1 MSRTYHLDGVSV
13 EALRGVSLIVQPGD
27 YVALVGPSGS
37 GKSTLMHLLGGL
49 DRPTGGRLVIGGRDV
64 TRWPRRRWP
73 TLRNE
78 TIGFVFQAFHLLPRT
93 SAVEN
98 VALPLVY
105 RGVSARQRRERAA
118 AMLGRVGLGHRLD
131 HRPNQ
136 MSGGEQQRV
145 AIARALV
152 TEPTVLLADEPT
164 GNLDSVTGEAV
175 LELLERLNAESGVA
189 LVMVTHDQEVAARA
203 RRRITM
209 RDGVV
214 VADSAAA
221 DDAAAVARR
230 PDGDDPHSDHDRPP
244 SVDHGRPATLVPA
257 PSAEPRSASG
267 SGPGHPSGGSGGA
280 AGATGRLP
288 READPREP
296 GVRAS
301 PEVRREGRR
310 GVAGGA
316 GRAAGQPAA
325 QRADHARG
333 DHRGGLGGAA
343 GRHRHRHQAEGRAT
357 GRGPRLQPAAGR
369 PRPGSSWARRRRCRR

>member
-1 MSRTYHLDGVSV
+1 MTGPAGDRSEAVSAGARVAAIEAVDVSRTYQLDGVSV
-13 EALRGVSLIVQPGD
+13 QALRGVSLTVRPGD

-64 TRWPRRRWP
+64 NTLSPP
-73 TLRNE
+73 EMAALRNE

-105 RGVSARQRRERAA
+105 RGVSARQRRDRAA

-164 GNLDSVTGEAV
+164 GNLDSVTGAAV

-203 RRRITM
+203 ARRITM

-214 VADSAAA
+214 VADSSA
-221 DDAAAVARR
+221 D
-230 PDGDDPHSDHDRPP
+230 PHDRPL
-244 SVDHGRPATLVPA
+244 SVDHGRPETLVPA
-257 PSAEPRSASG
+257 PSAEPRSVSG

-288 READPREP
+288 RDADPRDADP
-296 GVRAS
+296 RDA
-301 PEVRREGRR
+301 R
-310 GVAGGA
+310 
-316 GRAAGQPAA
+316 RAAAGERAA
-325 QRADHARG
+325 ERP
-333 DHRGGLGGAA
+333 GGAA
-343 GRHRHRHQAEGRAT
+343 
-357 GRGPRLQPAAGR
+357 
-369 PRPGSSWARRRRCRR
+369 

>member
-1 MSRTYHLDGVSV
+1 MTDAPPAIEAVDVSRTYQLDGVSV
-13 EALRGVSLIVQPGD
+13 EALRGVSLVVQAGD

-64 TRWPRRRWP
+64 NALAPP
-73 TLRNE
+73 EMATLRNE

-105 RGVSARQRRERAA
+105 RGVPARQRRARAA

-164 GNLDSVTGEAV
+164 GNLDSVTGAAV
-175 LELLERLNAESGVA
+175 LELLEQLNVESGVA

-203 RRRITM
+203 QRRITM

-214 VADSAAA
+214 VADS
-221 DDAAAVARR
+221 DN
-230 PDGDDPHSDHDRPP
+230 PHDRPP

-288 READPREP
+288 REVDPGR
-296 GVRAS
+296 
-301 PEVRREGRR
+301 PEVER
-310 GVAGGA
+310 
-316 GRAAGQPAA
+316 P
-325 QRADHARG
+325 
-333 DHRGGLGGAA
+333 GGAA
-343 GRHRHRHQAEGRAT
+343 
-357 GRGPRLQPAAGR
+357 
-369 PRPGSSWARRRRCRR
+369 

>member
-1 MSRTYHLDGVSV
+1 MTEPAVADPRGDRPAGERVPAIEAVDVSRTYQLDGVSV
-13 EALRGVSLIVQPGD
+13 EALRGVSLTVQPGD

-64 TRWPRRRWP
+64 NALAPP
-73 TLRNE
+73 EMATLRNE

-118 AMLGRVGLGHRLD
+118 AMLRRVGLGHRLD

-164 GNLDSVTGEAV
+164 GNLDSVTGAAV
-175 LELLERLNAESGVA
+175 LELLEQLNAESGVA

-203 RRRITM
+203 HRRITM

-214 VADSAAA
+214 VADSAANAHRASA
-221 DDAAAVARR
+221 DGA
-230 PDGDDPHSDHDRPP
+230 DPHSAHDRPL

-288 READPREP
+288 REVE
-296 GVRAS
+296 
-301 PEVRREGRR
+301 
-310 GVAGGA
+310 
-316 GRAAGQPAA
+316 
-325 QRADHARG
+325 
-333 DHRGGLGGAA
+333 
-343 GRHRHRHQAEGRAT
+343 
-357 GRGPRLQPAAGR
+357 
-369 PRPGSSWARRRRCRR
+369 RPGGTA

>member
-1 MSRTYHLDGVSV
+1 MTGAPPAIEAVNVSRTYQLDGVSV
-13 EALRGVSLIVQPGD
+13 EALRGVSLVVQPGD

-64 TRWPRRRWP
+64 NALAPP
-73 TLRNE
+73 EMATLRNE

-105 RGVSARQRRERAA
+105 RGVSARQRRARAA

-164 GNLDSVTGEAV
+164 GNLDSVTGAAV
-175 LELLERLNAESGVA
+175 LELLEQLNAESGVA

-203 RRRITM
+203 QRRITM

-214 VADSAAA
+214 VADSAGAPPTTDTGEA
-221 DDAAAVARR
+221 PA
-230 PDGDDPHSDHDRPP
+230 PHDRPP

-288 READPREP
+288 REVE
-296 GVRAS
+296 
-301 PEVRREGRR
+301 
-310 GVAGGA
+310 
-316 GRAAGQPAA
+316 
-325 QRADHARG
+325 
-333 DHRGGLGGAA
+333 
-343 GRHRHRHQAEGRAT
+343 
-357 GRGPRLQPAAGR
+357 
-369 PRPGSSWARRRRCRR
+369 RPGGTP